1 MPRACAPATLEHIA
15 ESDQVGVDVFLGM
28 RHGVPH
34 ARLSGEVHHH
44 LERAALEGPCGRL
57 AIGELDPLEAEAGS
71 PVEPGEPRLLERHVV
86 VVVQVVKAEHLVAA
100 REEPVAKRRADE
112 PRSTGDE
119 HSQFAS
125 PIESVRP
132 VKSPAAVYIIVITW
146 LYVTIL
152 MAATEASLV
161 GAILTFLVYGLGPL
175 ALFVYLFR
183 RRRKPS
189 VSVRELAD
197 DPHARNS
204 QKDE

>member
-1 MPRACAPATLEHIA
+1 M
-15 ESDQVGVDVFLGM
+15 
-28 RHGVPH
+28 
-34 ARLSGEVHHH
+34 
-44 LERAALEGPCGRL
+44 
-57 AIGELDPLEAEAGS
+57 
-71 PVEPGEPRLLERHVV
+71 
-86 VVVQVVKAEHLVAA
+86 
-100 REEPVAKRRADE
+100 
-112 PRSTGDE
+112 
-119 HSQFAS
+119 
-125 PIESVRP
+125 
-132 VKSPAAVYIIVITW
+132 YIIVITW